1 MSSQLLPKQHGRR
14 RRYYTPEE
22 INAHNSADDAWF
34 SLFHNVF
41 DLTELIA
48 THRSNLTQ
56 PLISNAGRDISHWF
70 DGKTMMVKSYYSE
83 DKGVMLPYVPM
94 GRFLN
99 VPPSG
104 PTSEWSTELF
114 DGIPWWKDERYV
126 VGQLSKNVRKLRI
139 VNVLT
144 QQSDVLNVCGEET
157 VEEIQTRYIQY
168 NAHALCYTWKQLKD
182 ENFVKMDMSKTL
194 EQSGIFDESTLFE
207 SMGIDEDQYI
217 PVVHVYFNDDLTY
230 D

>member
-48 THRSNLTQ
+48 THRSSLTQ

-99 VPPSG
+99 V
-104 PTSEWSTELF
+104 
-114 DGIPWWKDERYV
+114 
-126 VGQLSKNVRKLRI
+126 
-139 VNVLT
+139 
-144 QQSDVLNVCGEET
+144 
-157 VEEIQTRYIQY
+157 
-168 NAHALCYTWKQLKD
+168 
-182 ENFVKMDMSKTL
+182 
-194 EQSGIFDESTLFE
+194 
-207 SMGIDEDQYI
+207 
-217 PVVHVYFNDDLTY
+217 
-230 D
+230 